1 MKSRNQYTIWGVGAL
16 IGLLL
21 IGWLGAYLYASGD
34 NLYAG
39 IKLLDRVAF
48 EVSQNYVEEVNPK
61 DLIYAGIRGML
72 NILDPHTQFFEQRQ
86 YEELMIGTQGKY
98 GGVGM
103 VIGLRERVLTVISPF
118 EGGPAYKAGIQAGDM
133 VIEIEGKS
141 TKGITTQEAA
151 TKLRGPK
158 GTKVSLT
165 VKREGVDEPLEFS
178 LTRDIIKI
186 KSVPY
191 AGIVANGVG
200 YVRLSRFSENAEEEI
215 RGALNRVGKEA
226 QKGLILD
233 LRNNPGGLL
242 SQAVDVSDL
251 FLPKEKL
258 VVYTKGR
265 LKGQNRQFYSKFAPL
280 YGDKPLIILVNGGSA
295 SASEIISGAVQD
307 WDRGLILG
315 TRTFGKGSVQ
325 TVLKPGLGTPF
336 EGTALKITT
345 AKWYIPSGR
354 CIQKEER
361 AEEDTTKED
370 TTKEEQKEIFKTQGG
385 RTVYGGGG
393 VTPDVILELPKLNRL
408 ELELSRK
415 GIFFDF
421 AIDYTSKHKHLKRG
435 FEVTDQML
443 AEFKDFLREKDFH
456 YTSKAESQLE
466 DLEKSLR
473 EIEYNSHTEKVIG
486 ELRSNVLA
494 AKEKE
499 FDNSLDYIKMGIKR
513 EIVSKLWGEEA
524 VYEELVEKS
533 DKQVQRAVE
542 ILETPGEY
550 KKLLGM

>member
-1 MKSRNQYTIWGVGAL
+1 MKNRNQYTIWGVGAL

-48 EVSQNYVEEVNPK
+48 EVSRNYVEEVNPK
-61 DLIYAGIRGML
+61 DLVYAGIRGML
-72 NILDPHTQFFEQRQ
+72 KILDPHTQFFEQKQ
-86 YEELMIGTQGKY
+86 YKELMIGTHGKY
-98 GGVGM
+98 SGVGM
-103 VIGLRERVLTVISPF
+103 VIGLREKVLTVISPF

-133 VIEIEGKS
+133 VIKIEEEP

-178 LTRDIIKI
+178 LIRDIITI

-215 RGALNRVGKEA
+215 REALKRVGKEA

-251 FLPKEKL
+251 FLPKGKL

-265 LKGQNRQFYSKFAPL
+265 LKGQNRRFYSKFPPL
-280 YGDKPLIILVNGGSA
+280 FGDKPLIILVNRGSA

-325 TVLKPGLGTPF
+325 TVLKPGRGTPF

-361 AEEDTTKED
+361 AEEDTTQ
-370 TTKEEQKEIFKTQGG
+370 EEQKEVFKTQGG

-393 VTPDVILELPKLNRL
+393 VTPDVIFELPKLNRL

-415 GIFFDF
+415 GVFFDF
-421 AIDYTSKHKHLKRG
+421 AIDYTAKHKHLKRG
-435 FEVTDQML
+435 FKVTDQMMV
-443 AEFKDFLREKDFH
+443 EFKEFLREKDFY
-456 YTSKAESQLE
+456 YTSKAERQLE
-466 DLEKSLR
+466 DLEKSLK
-473 EIEYNSHTEKVIG
+473 EIEYNSHTEKIIG
-486 ELRSNVLA
+486 ELRSKVLA

-524 VYEELVEKS
+524 VYEEFVIRS

-550 KKLLGM
+550 EKFLGL

>member
-1 MKSRNQYTIWGVGAL
+1 MKNRNLYTIWGVGTF

-21 IGWLGAYLYASGD
+21 LGWIGVYVYATGD

-48 EVSQNYVEEVNPK
+48 EVSRNYVEEVNPK
-61 DLIYAGIRGML
+61 DLVYAGIKGML
-72 NILDPHTQFFEQRQ
+72 KILDPHTQFFEQKQ
-86 YEELMIGTQGKY
+86 YKELMIGTQGKY
-98 GGVGM
+98 SGVGM
-103 VIGLRERVLTVISPF
+103 VIGGREGVLTVISPI
-118 EGGPAYKAGIQAGDM
+118 EGGPAYKAGIQAGDK
-133 VIEIEGKS
+133 VIKIEGES
-141 TKGITTQEAA
+141 TEGITTEEAS

-158 GTKVSLT
+158 GTRVSLSI
-165 VKREGVDEPLEFS
+165 KREGVDEPLEFA
-178 LTRDIIKI
+178 LIRDIITI

-191 AGIVANGVG
+191 AGIVSNGIG
-200 YVRLSRFSENAEEEI
+200 YIRLSRFSENAGEEI
-215 RGALNRVGKEA
+215 REALNRVGDRA

-251 FLPKEKL
+251 FLPQGKL
-258 VVYTKGR
+258 VVYTEGR
-265 LKGQNRQFYSKFAPL
+265 SSQQNRRFYSKFPSL
-280 YGDKPLIILVNGGSA
+280 FGDKPLIILVNRGSA

-325 TVLKPGLGTPF
+325 TVIKPGEGTPF
-336 EGTALKITT
+336 ERTALKITT

-354 CIQKEER
+354 CIQKEE
-361 AEEDTTKED
+361 EVVGEKDTTE
-370 TTKEEQKEIFKTQGG
+370 EEQREEFKTQGG

-393 VTPDVILELPKLNRL
+393 VIPDVISELPTPNRL

-421 AIDYTSKHKHLKRG
+421 AVDYTSRYMDLTRN

-443 AEFKDFLREKDFH
+443 SEFKEFLQAKDFH

-466 DLEKSLR
+466 NLEKSLK
-473 EIEYNSHTEKVIG
+473 EIEYNPDTERIIE
-486 ELRSNVLA
+486 ELRSKVLA

-499 FDNSLDYIKMGIKR
+499 FQSSLDYIKMGIKR

-524 VYEELVEKS
+524 VYEEFVVKS
-533 DKQVQRAVE
+533 DKQVQRAME

-550 KKLLGM
+550 EKLLGL

>member
-1 MKSRNQYTIWGVGAL
+1 MRSRNQPIIWGVGGI

-39 IKLLDRVAF
+39 IKLLDRVAV
-48 EVSQNYVEEVNPK
+48 EVTRNYVDEVKPQ

-72 NILDPHTQFFEQRQ
+72 QILDPHTQFFEQKQ
-86 YEELMIGTQGKY
+86 YKELMIGTHGKY
-98 GGVGM
+98 SGVGM
-103 VIGLRERVLTVISPF
+103 VIGLREGILTVISPF

-133 VIEIEGKS
+133 VTKINGES

-165 VKREGVDEPLEFS
+165 VRREGVDEPLEFA
-178 LTRDIIKI
+178 LTRDVIKI

-200 YVRLSRFSENAEEEI
+200 YIRLSRFSEDAGKEI
-215 RGALNRVGKEA
+215 REALIKTGKET

-251 FLPKEKL
+251 FLPKGKL

-265 LKGQNRQFYSKFAPL
+265 LREQNRKFYSRFPPL

-315 TRTFGKGSVQ
+315 TRTYGKGSVQ

-354 CIQKEER
+354 CIQK
-361 AEEDTTKED
+361 
-370 TTKEEQKEIFKTQGG
+370 KEEAKKDTAQVKKRGEIFKTQGG

-393 VTPDVILELPKLNRL
+393 ITPDVVYELPKLNRL

-415 GIFFDF
+415 GLFFDF
-421 AIDYTSKHKHLKRG
+421 AVDYTSKHKGLKKD

-443 AEFKDFLREKDFH
+443 AEFKEFIGKRKFH
-456 YTSKAESQLE
+456 YTSKAESKLD
-466 DLEKSLR
+466 DLEKSLQ
-473 EIEYNSHTEKVIG
+473 EVAYGPDTERILK
-486 ELRSNVLA
+486 ELRSKVLA
-494 AKEKE
+494 AKERE
-499 FDNSLDYIKMGIKR
+499 FEKSLDYIKMGIKR

-524 VYEELVEKS
+524 VYEDFVLKS
-533 DKQVQRAVE
+533 DKQVQKAVE

-550 KKLLGM
+550 EKLLGL

>member
-1 MKSRNQYTIWGVGAL
+1 MKNRNQYTIWGVGAL
-16 IGLLL
+16 ISLLL
-21 IGWLGAYLYASGD
+21 IGWIGVYLYASGD

-39 IKLLDRVAF
+39 IKLLDRVAV
-48 EVSQNYVEEVNPK
+48 EITRNYVDEVKPQ

-72 NILDPHTQFFEQRQ
+72 KILDPHTQFFEQKQ
-86 YEELMIGTQGKY
+86 YKELMIGTHGKY
-98 GGVGM
+98 SGVGM
-103 VIGLRERVLTVISPF
+103 VIGLREGVLTVISPF

-133 VIEIEGKS
+133 VTKIDGES

-151 TKLRGPK
+151 KKLRGPK

-165 VKREGVDEPLEFS
+165 VKREGVDEPLEFA
-178 LTRDIIKI
+178 LTRDVIKI

-200 YVRLSRFSENAEEEI
+200 YIRLSRFSEDAGKEI
-215 RGALNRVGKEA
+215 REALIKTGKKT

-251 FLPKEKL
+251 FLPKGKM

-265 LKGQNRQFYSKFAPL
+265 LSKQNRQFYSRFPPL

-315 TRTFGKGSVQ
+315 TRTYGKGSVQ
-325 TVLKPGLGTPF
+325 TVLKPGMGTPF
-336 EGTALKITT
+336 AGTALKITT

-354 CIQKEER
+354 CIQKKEE
-361 AEEDTTKED
+361 AKKDTTQ
-370 TTKEEQKEIFKTQGG
+370 EEQKEVFKTQGG

-393 VTPDVILELPKLNRL
+393 ITPDVVRELPKLNRL

-415 GIFFDF
+415 GLFFDF
-421 AIDYTSKHKHLKRG
+421 AVDYTSKHKGLQKG

-443 AEFKDFLREKDFH
+443 AEFKEFMGRKNFH
-456 YTSKAESQLE
+456 YTSKAEGQLE
-466 DLEKSLR
+466 DLEKSLK
-473 EIEYNSHTEKVIG
+473 EVDYSPDTEKIIE
-486 ELRSNVLA
+486 ELRAKVLA
-494 AKEKE
+494 AEEKE
-499 FDNSLDYIKMGIKR
+499 FEKSLDYIKMGIKR

-524 VYEELVEKS
+524 VYEDFVLKG
-533 DKQVQRAVE
+533 DKQVLKAME

-550 KKLLGM
+550 EKLLGL

>member
-1 MKSRNQYTIWGVGAL
+1 MKNRKLYAIWGVGGL
-16 IGLLL
+16 IGLLFL
-21 IGWLGAYLYASGD
+21 GWIGAHLYASGE

-39 IKLLDRVAF
+39 IRLLDRVAV
-48 EVSQNYVEEVNPK
+48 EITQNYVEDVDAK

-72 NILDPHTQFFEQRQ
+72 KILDPHTQFFEQKQ
-86 YEELMIGTQGKY
+86 YKELMIGTHGKY

-103 VIGLRERVLTVISPF
+103 VIGLREGILTVISPI

-133 VIEIEGKS
+133 VVKIEGES

-151 TKLRGPK
+151 TKLRGQK

-165 VKREGVDEPLEFS
+165 IKREGVEEPLEFT
-178 LTRDIIKI
+178 LTRDIITI
-186 KSVPY
+186 RSVPY
-191 AGIVANGVG
+191 AGIVADGVG
-200 YVRLSRFSENAEEEI
+200 YIRLSRFSENAGEEI
-215 RGALNRVGKEA
+215 REALKKIGGRA

-251 FLPKEKL
+251 FLPEGKL

-265 LKGQNRQFYSKFAPL
+265 LRGQDRKFYSRFPPL

-315 TRTFGKGSVQ
+315 TRTYGKGSVQ
-325 TVLKPGLGTPF
+325 TVLKPGRGTAF

-354 CIQKEER
+354 CIQKKEK
-361 AEEDTTKED
+361 AKKDTTKVEG
-370 TTKEEQKEIFKTQGG
+370 EEVFKTQGG

-393 VTPDVILELPKLNRL
+393 ITPDVVLELPKLNLL

-415 GIFFDF
+415 GLFFDF
-421 AIDYTSKHKHLKRG
+421 AVDYTTKHKDLRRG
-435 FEVTDQML
+435 FEVTDEML
-443 AEFKDFLREKDFH
+443 SEFKKFLKEKDFH

-466 DLEKSLR
+466 NLEESLKEVDYSTDTKR
-473 EIEYNSHTEKVIG
+473 IIE
-486 ELRSNVLA
+486 ELRSKVQA
-494 AKEKE
+494 AKERE
-499 FDNSLDYIKMGIKR
+499 FEKSLDYIKMGIKR

-524 VYEELVEKS
+524 VYEETVVKG

-550 KKLLGM
+550 EKLLGL